1 VPELSDEYAW
11 VTEGETQSSKDGGL
25 RADLDKNFKPVTL
38 DELRQIEPQLFENA
52 MGEKMSAV
60 PTRSDWN
67 DFPDTIVNA
76 PLATATGHPD
86 YVAAKAGDIEAA
98 QRLVNDA
105 LDDAKVGELA
115 KLIGDE
121 NPLMVP
127 VFAIESTGENMIPVA
142 GAVAL
147 SKRLSLEMNDN
158 IVQATKV
165 SRSGSDGFHRLAN
178 CPAFE
183 GELPKGRAAVIIDDT
198 LTQGGTFASL
208 KGHIESQG
216 GRVIASFALTG
227 KQYSAKLAI
236 SSATLAQVRGK
247 YADLEPWWQQEFGY
261 GFDKLT
267 ESEARFI
274 AKSGKSVEQI
284 RDSVIAAKQSGG
296 D

>member
-1 VPELSDEYAW
+1 MPI
-11 VTEGETQSSKDGGL
+11 
-25 RADLDKNFKPVTL
+25 TL
-38 DELRQIEPQLFENA
+38 AELRKIKPQLFDNILPP
-52 MGEKMSAV
+52 KKSAV
-60 PTRSDWN
+60 PARTDWN

-76 PLATATGHPD
+76 PLAKATGHPD
-86 YVAAKAGDIEAA
+86 YAAAKAGDIEAA

-105 LDDAKVGELA
+105 LDDAKVSELA

-127 VFAIESTGENMIPVA
+127 VYAIESTGENMIPVA
-142 GAVAL
+142 CAVAL
-147 SKRLSLEMNDN
+147 SKRLGLEMNDN

-178 CPAFE
+178 SPTFE
-183 GELPKGRAAVIIDDT
+183 GELPRGRAAVIVDDT

-208 KGHIESQG
+208 KGHIESLG
-216 GRVIASFALTG
+216 GRVVGAFALTG
-227 KQYSAKLAI
+227 KQYSAKLAL
-236 SSATLAQVRGK
+236 SSAMLAEVRGK

-284 RDSVIAAKQSGG
+284 RDSVLAAKQGSS